1 MGRSTK
7 RAPPSETQFDYT
19 LGDLYRETIT
29 VLWKGQRD
37 EHESQYRWSYLV
49 DLIGRDVPLAHI
61 KRRHF
66 QVAVDKLSSTKT
78 NRGTFYKAGTINRFI
93 AAGSKAFRWA
103 VDEEILDAMPKLPWQ
118 EEEEG
123 RISYIRENDVPRFI
137 TYIKTHQGP
146 LIATACQILLVTGM
160 RVGELMSL
168 TRDQI
173 EAENG
178 SHYYIRLEAEDT
190 KTKKCRSVP
199 IPTPLALSLI
209 NLLEVGIPHYRMIY
223 RACVNASRALGLPDK
238 ITPHVLRHSAATLM
252 TKKGTPS
259 LTVSKLLGHA
269 SLKTT
274 KKYDHFIPATNPLAS
289 LVFEDEQHVPETT
302 DDANNTT
309 LCDSTRNLI
318 DEQSITYEGN
328 GGLVRIR
335 TGVQGFAEASQEKR
349 PPRKPLKTRGNSDS

>member
-1 MGRSTK
+1 MGRPAK
-7 RAPPSETQFDYT
+7 REAPIGYT
-19 LGDLYRETIT
+19 IGDLYRETIR

-37 EHESQYRWSYLV
+37 EHESKYRWSYLV
-49 DLIGRDVPLAHI
+49 DLIGRDVPLAQV

-66 QVAVDKLSSTKT
+66 QMAVDKLASTKT

-103 VDEEILDAMPKLPWQ
+103 VDEELLDAMPKLPWQ

-123 RISYIRENDVPRFI
+123 RISYVRENDVPRFI
-137 TYIKTHQGP
+137 TYIKTHHGP
-146 LIATACQILLVTGM
+146 LIATCCQVLLVTGM

-168 TRDQI
+168 SRDQI
-173 EAENG
+173 EDEG
-178 SHYYIRLEAEDT
+178 DGHYYISLLAEDT
-190 KTKKCRSVP
+190 KTKKHRQVP
-199 IPTPLALSLI
+199 LPPSLAVSLL
-209 NLLEVGIPHYRMIY
+209 NLLDVGVPHYRQIY
-223 RACVNASRALGLPDK
+223 RACLNASTALKLPDR

-259 LTVSKLLGHA
+259 LTVAKLLGHA
-269 SLKTT
+269 SIKTT

-289 LVFEDEQHVPETT
+289 LVFEDEQNVPETT
-302 DDANNTT
+302 NAPLDTT
-309 LCDSTRNLI
+309 LLPTTSSLI
-318 DEQSITYEGN
+318 DEQSITYEHS

-349 PPRKPLKTRGNSDS
+349 PPCNPLKTRGNSDS